1 MPIKVLESEI
11 VSKIAAGEVIERPAS
26 VVKELIEN
34 SLDAGAT
41 QIAVEAQ
48 GGGVELIKV
57 SDNGAGIPAPELEL
71 AFHRYATSKIGNLD
85 DLEKIS
91 SLGFRGEALP
101 SIAAV
106 AEVEILSQPRNKY
119 EATEAVGS
127 YLHLRKGEVVRKESR
142 ARPQGTTITMRRLF
156 RYFPARLKF
165 LKSVNTENSHIAHL
179 VSQYALAF
187 PEVKFSLV
195 VDKRPS
201 LRTTGNGDLREVVSE
216 IYGSE
221 VAQRM
226 LKVEQKGSPAKIGG
240 LTSPPSLARSNRN
253 YLSFFVNRRWVRS
266 PLLTRATKE
275 AYHGLL
281 MDGQHP
287 IAVINISM
295 PAQEL
300 DVNIHPTKA
309 QIKFCHEQAVF
320 GSVQKAIEEALART
334 PIASSKA
341 VPFSVSSGQWQSP
354 RMIMDNEPAF
364 VVAQLPTME
373 LPVLRV
379 LGQLANTYIIAEG
392 PNGLY
397 LIDQHAA
404 HERILY
410 DRISAQ
416 WAQKEVEVQGLLQPI
431 TIELSPRE
439 EETLRASKEF
449 LAEFGF
455 TIEPFGNRSYVIRA
469 IPALMAR
476 ANIIEIISVLLD
488 NLASKES
495 PSPWEEK
502 IAQSLACHGAIRA
515 GQQLSNEEMRELI
528 KQLEQTKQPR
538 ACPHGRPTMIH
549 LSSHQLE
556 KEFGRIS

>member
-1 MPIKVLESEI
+1 MPIKVLATE
-11 VSKIAAGEVIERPAS
+11 VASKIAAGEVVERPAS

-41 QIAVEAQ
+41 QVAVEGQ

-57 SDNGAGIPAPELEL
+57 SDNGAGIPAAELEL
-71 AFHRYATSKIGNLD
+71 AFHRYATSKIGDLA
-85 DLEKIS
+85 DLERIS

-101 SIAAV
+101 SIAVV
-106 AEVEILSQPRNKY
+106 AEVEISTQTSSDP
-119 EATEAVGS
+119 VGS
-127 YLHLRKGEVVRKESR
+127 YMYLRKGEVLRTESR

-165 LKSVNTENSHIAHL
+165 LKSTNTENSHIAHL

-195 VDKRPS
+195 LDKRAS
-201 LRTTGNGDLREVVSE
+201 LRTTGNGDLREVVNE
-216 IYGSE
+216 IYGSDI
-221 VAQRM
+221 AQRM
-226 LKVEQKGSPAKIGG
+226 LKLEQEDG
-240 LTSPPSLARSNRN
+240 LVKVSGLASPPSLARSNRN
-253 YLSFFVNRRWVRS
+253 CLSFFVNRRWVRS
-266 PLLTRATKE
+266 PLLTRATEE
-275 AYHGLL
+275 AYRGLL
-281 MDGQHP
+281 MDGRHP
-287 IAVINISM
+287 MVVIDISL
-295 PAQEL
+295 PTQEL
-300 DVNIHPTKA
+300 DVNIHPSKA
-309 QIKFCHEQAVF
+309 QIKFCHEQSVF
-320 GSVQKAIEEALART
+320 RSVQRAIEEALART

-341 VPFSVSSGQWQSP
+341 VPFSVSSEQWQNP
-354 RMIMDNEPAF
+354 RMIMDNEAPF
-364 VVAQLPTME
+364 VVAELPAME

-379 LGQLANTYIIAEG
+379 LGQLASTYIIAEG
-392 PNGLY
+392 PDGLY

-455 TIEPFGNRSYVIRA
+455 TIEPFGNRSYLIRA

-476 ANIIEIISVLLD
+476 ANIIEIMSALLD
-488 NLASKES
+488 SLASKES
-495 PSPWEEK
+495 PNPWEEK
-502 IAQSLACHGAIRA
+502 IAQSLACHGSIRA
-515 GQQLSNEEMRELI
+515 GQQLSNAEIRELI
-528 KQLEQTKQPR
+528 KELEQTKQPR
-538 ACPHGRPTMIH
+538 TCPHGRSTMIH

-556 KEFGRIS
+556 KEFGRIN